1 MKIMNIIGMNVQ
13 GRKMKD
19 SKYFLIRFFLN
30 RWIRYEEDFDVEMQ
44 RWQGLNSSNSSIL
57 YFIYS

>member
-1 MKIMNIIGMNVQ
+1 MNVQ